1 MKELFKKKMTST
13 AVTSVILIILGI
25 MLIINPLEWVALL
38 CRITGILLIA
48 SGLFRVGSSLLNLS
62 IGGGAELIP
71 GIIRLVLGGWI
82 TARAEDFV
90 AYITIVLGFIVLLH
104 GFEYIGNGLAL
115 KRSGY
120 SYWGVL
126 IAIAAVMLLLGIF
139 VMVSPFS
146 AVAITLRIAG
156 TVLIIDGITTIVAA
170 ARLKKFVQSMQERSG
185 IIETTGEDVSD

>member
-1 MKELFKKKMTST
+1 MKELFKKKTAST
-13 AVTSVILIILGI
+13 AVTSVILIIIGL
-25 MLIINPLEWVALL
+25 MLIIRPIEWVAFL
-38 CRITGILLIA
+38 CRIVGILLLVSGIFRTAA
-48 SGLFRVGSSLLNLS
+48 SLMSLS
-62 IGGGAELIP
+62 IGGGAGLIT
-71 GIIRLVLGGWI
+71 GLIRLFLGGWI
-82 TARAEDFV
+82 TARAENFV

-104 GFEYIGNGLAL
+104 GFEYIQNGLAL

-126 IAIAAVMLLLGIF
+126 IAIAAVMLALGIF

-156 TVLIIDGITTIVAA
+156 TVLIIDGVTTIAAA
-170 ARLKKFVQSMQERSG
+170 ARLKKFVQSMQEKSG